1 MFRCK
6 SDISIIGTKGVSKCK
21 LYIYCLVISFIS
33 YCFKEYCFKSAFDKE
48 DINISGSALPAAL
61 MALTGR
67 KRHQD
72 DSKKVS
78 HSLTQ
83 IYCYR
88 YSNSK
93 KLERPIVEDMNTSY
107 LLC

>member
-1 MFRCK
+1 M
-6 SDISIIGTKGVSKCK
+6 
-21 LYIYCLVISFIS
+21 
-33 YCFKEYCFKSAFDKE
+33 
-48 DINISGSALPAAL
+48 SGSALPAAL

-78 HSLTQ
+78 HSLKQ
-83 IYCYR
+83 VYCYR
-88 YSNSK
+88 CSNSQK
-93 KLERPIVEDMNTSY
+93 MEMSIAEDMNTSY

>member
-1 MFRCK
+1 M
-6 SDISIIGTKGVSKCK
+6 
-21 LYIYCLVISFIS
+21 
-33 YCFKEYCFKSAFDKE
+33 
-48 DINISGSALPAAL
+48 SGSTLPAAL

-78 HSLTQ
+78 HFLTQ
-83 IYCYR
+83 IHCYR
-88 YSNSK
+88 CSDSPKMGMPN
-93 KLERPIVEDMNTSY
+93 VEDMNASY